1 MVEAN
6 EEIKAQGQPQDKP
19 TPHADE
25 LALII
30 TEALEKNYNED
41 MVTERVEALRKFQEE
56 ISVFSL
62 KYAKFESEQ
71 QPKLKNLPVFSKGLL
86 FYNELNLQIIQEI
99 ENEIKRTAKELD
111 GVKAFREFQLK
122 QMMMVLHMST
132 HTITNIQINL
142 NKKLADAI
150 DTLRDLPVFGY
161 HD

>member
-1 MVEAN
+1 
-6 EEIKAQGQPQDKP
+6 
-19 TPHADE
+19 
-25 LALII
+25 
-30 TEALEKNYNED
+30 
-41 MVTERVEALRKFQEE
+41 
-56 ISVFSL
+56 
-62 KYAKFESEQ
+62 
-71 QPKLKNLPVFSKGLL
+71 LPVFSKGLL